1 MLLRKRAWILFTK
14 SNLNAYSLGEFAGL
28 VIAGVL
34 NLKDALI
41 FIATRERLILEKC
54 KIESS
59 GMVAVSLEPVK
70 LQTLLESQQELL
82 HLSIACYNSPT
93 DCVVSGPLPQLT
105 MLKTILDM
113 KSVKNSQ
120 VSVPYGYHGPAMVP
134 VIDDLRV
141 LSRKIKTQA
150 PYLPVISTVLG
161 RVVSPGDI
169 STFNNDYFVRHC
181 AEPVKFTQGIY
192 SYVSNANLFFGGTIW
207 IELGPH
213 PLVLPMLQKFPDLS
227 DSMFL
232 SSLRKGQDSWS
243 AISATLCSLYLTDQP
258 LDWRRVFG
266 QLGSTSCVTLPS
278 YPFSKNRFWV
288 PFREQA
294 SPSTAETQAKD
305 SMIHDWAQLP
315 GTDNGNI
322 AIFEIPMTRIERYMK
337 GHCVAGLPLCPAS
350 VYLEFVISGVILAIK
365 HLAKYYDDLHVAL
378 QRIHFAKALTSAPKN
393 EGNIMIKI
401 VIETESGKFGIGSGL
416 SQSESQTIH
425 AHGEYQLQ
433 SVSNL
438 VDNLARNITSIPQVR
453 NLDKAYCSE
462 SFSARTVYEVIF
474 PRVVKYS
481 KEFQTVQFLDI
492 NSDGMGATA
501 TIALG
506 SVCDRPSFVIDPI
519 FLDTLL
525 HVVGF
530 ISNLRGD
537 LHEAYICD
545 EIGLVE
551 SIPSFIKSGS
561 RFVIHCNI
569 SWISEKH
576 AILGESYAVFDAH
589 PRTVVAHMKGIRFR
603 RVRLGSLKAGLANSL
618 EVASSS
624 LEPTPPALSRDIQ
637 SNEQKVIQIISR
649 TFNLSAGD
657 ITSASHLDLF
667 GIDSLMRL
675 ELGVELARAFPTIS
689 DIERNILNCNNTMD
703 IVNMISS
710 GNTIFPDND
719 IDEES
724 FYTSPSATSSSSTLF
739 LEVDGKVPLRRML
752 AEVLEIEQS
761 AITDDQDLTYLGLDS
776 LASMEAIYRIKKE
789 YHLHLSA
796 SFFEV
801 NRTIHDIHASI
812 QDTLKSSPIN
822 DRFNTQ
828 LGVNNGRSTVKGR
841 LADILNLDRKLVPLQ
856 PSPGNGTPL
865 VLIHDGSGLTISYRC
880 VADLNRNVWG
890 INNPRFAS
898 PAGPWES
905 VLEMAESYAEYILDK
920 LKGSSSLILGG

>member
-1 MLLRKRAWILFTK
+1 LFIK

-41 FIATRERLILEKC
+41 FIATRERLVLEKC

-70 LQTLLESQQELL
+70 LQILLESQQEFF

-93 DCVVSGPLPQLT
+93 DCVVSGPLPQLA
-105 MLKTILDM
+105 MFKKNLDM
-113 KSVKNSQ
+113 KSIRNSQ
-120 VSVPYGYHGPAMVP
+120 LPVSFGYHGLAMAP
-134 VIDDLRV
+134 VIDDLRF
-141 LSRKIKTQA
+141 LSRKIKIEA
-150 PYLPVISTVLG
+150 PSLPVISTVVG
-161 RVVSPGDI
+161 RVVLPGDI
-169 STFNNDYFVRHC
+169 SSFDNDYFVRHC
-181 AEPVKFTQGIY
+181 AEPVRFTQGIY
-192 SYVSNANLFFGGTIW
+192 SYVSNADLFFGRTIW

-213 PLVLPMLQKFPDLS
+213 PRILPMLQKFPDLS

-232 SSLRKGQDSWS
+232 GSLRKGQDSWS
-243 AISATLCSLYLTDQP
+243 AISATLCSLYLTDQS

-266 QLGSTSCVTLPS
+266 QLGSTSCISLPS
-278 YPFSKNRFWV
+278 YPFSKKRFWV
-288 PFREQA
+288 PFREETA
-294 SPSTAETQAKD
+294 PSMVGTQAKD
-305 SMIHDWAQLP
+305 SMVHDWVQLP

-337 GHCVAGLPLCPAS
+337 GHCVAGVPLCPAS
-350 VYLEFVISGVILAIK
+350 VYLEFVIAGVILTTK

-378 QRIHFAKALTSAPKN
+378 QQIHFTKVLTSAPIN
-393 EGNIMIKI
+393 EGNIMIKL
-401 VIETESGKFGIGSGL
+401 VIETESGTFSIGSGL
-416 SQSESQTIH
+416 PQSESQTVH
-425 AHGEYQLQ
+425 AHGEYRLQ
-433 SVSNL
+433 SASDL
-438 VDNLARNITSIPQVR
+438 AAKLARNITSIPQV
-453 NLDKAYCSE
+453 LKPEKAHCSE
-462 SFSARTVYEVIF
+462 FFSARTVYEVIF

-481 KEFQTVQFLDI
+481 KEFQTVQFLVI
-492 NSDGMGATA
+492 NSDGMGASA

-506 SVCDRPSFVIDPI
+506 SVCDRPSFVIDPV

-551 SIPSFIKSGS
+551 FIPSFIKSGS
-561 RFVIHCNI
+561 KFVIHCNI
-569 SWISEKH
+569 SWISENN
-576 AILGESYAVFDAH
+576 AMLGESYAVSDAH
-589 PRTVVAHMKGIRFR
+589 PGIVVAHMKGIRFR

-618 EVASSS
+618 EMASSS
-624 LEPTPPALSRDIQ
+624 LVSTSPELSQ
-637 SNEQKVIQIISR
+637 SNEQKVFQIIARSCDI
-649 TFNLSAGD
+649 NAGD
-657 ITSASHLDLF
+657 ISLASDLDLL

-675 ELGVELARAFPTIS
+675 ELGVELAKAFPTIG
-689 DIERNILNCNNTMD
+689 DIKRNILKCNNTLD

-710 GNTIFPDND
+710 GSTIFPDNVRV
-719 IDEES
+719 IEES
-724 FYTSPSATSSSSTLF
+724 FYTSPSATSSSSTLV
-739 LEVDGKVPLRRML
+739 LDVDGKSPLRRLL
-752 AEVLEIEQS
+752 ADVLEIEQS
-761 AITDDQDLTYLGLDS
+761 VITDNQDLTYLGLDS

-789 YHLHLSA
+789 YNLHLSA

-822 DRFNTQ
+822 DKLNTQ
-828 LGVNNGRSTVKGR
+828 LVVNNCSPVEGK

-856 PSPGNGTPL
+856 QSSGNETPL

-880 VADLNRNVWG
+880 ITDLNRDVWG

-898 PAGPWES
+898 STGPLES

-920 LKGSSSLILGG
+920 LKGTSSSLILGG

>member
-1 MLLRKRAWILFTK
+1 LFTN

-34 NLKDALI
+34 NLKDALM
-41 FIATRERLILEKC
+41 FIATRERLIMEKC

-70 LQTLLESQQELL
+70 LQTLLESQQEFF

-105 MLKTILDM
+105 KLKTILDT

-120 VSVPYGYHGPAMVP
+120 LSVSYGYHSPAMVP

-141 LSRKIKTQA
+141 LSRKIKTQV
-150 PYLPVISTVLG
+150 PSLPVISTVLG
-161 RVVSPGDI
+161 RVVLPGDI
-169 STFNNDYFVRHC
+169 SSFNIDYFVRHC

-192 SYVSNANLFFGGTIW
+192 SYVSNANLFCCGTIW
-207 IELGPH
+207 IELSPH
-213 PLVLPMLQKFPDLS
+213 PQILPMLQKFPDLS

-243 AISATLCSLYLTDQP
+243 AMSATLCSLYLTDQS

-266 QLGSTSCVTLPS
+266 QLGSTSCVSLPS
-278 YPFSKNRFWV
+278 YPFSKKRFWV
-288 PFREQA
+288 PFREEA
-294 SPSTAETQAKD
+294 APSMAGTQAKD
-305 SMIHDWAQLP
+305 SIIHDWVQLP

-337 GHCVAGLPLCPAS
+337 GHCVAGSPLCPAS
-350 VYLEFVISGVILAIK
+350 VYLEFVIAGVILTTK
-365 HLAKYYDDLHVAL
+365 HLAKYHDDLHVAL
-378 QRIHFAKALTSAPKN
+378 QQIHFTKALTSAFIN
-393 EGNIMIKI
+393 EGNVMIKV
-401 VIETESGKFGIGSGL
+401 VIETESGTFSIGSGL
-416 SQSESQTIH
+416 SRFDSQTVH
-425 AHGEYQLQ
+425 AYGEYQLQ
-433 SVSNL
+433 SASNL
-438 VDNLARNITSIPQVR
+438 ADKLARNITSIPQV
-453 NLDKAYCSE
+453 LKLGKAHCSE

-474 PRVVKYS
+474 PRVVEYS
-481 KEFQTVQFLDI
+481 KEFQTVEFLEI

-506 SVCDRPSFVIDPI
+506 SVCDRRSFVIDPI

-530 ISNLRGD
+530 ISNLRGS

-545 EIGLVE
+545 EIELVE
-551 SIPSFIKSGS
+551 FLPSYIQSGS

-576 AILGESYAVFDAH
+576 AILGESFAVTEAY

-603 RVRLGSLKAGLANSL
+603 RVRLGSLKAGLANSM
-618 EVASSS
+618 EVSYSS
-624 LEPTPPALSRDIQ
+624 LEPTSPALSRDIQ
-637 SNEQKVIQIISR
+637 SNEQKVLQIIAR
-649 TFNLSAGD
+649 TCDINLNAGD
-657 ITSASHLDLF
+657 ITLASDLDLL

-675 ELGVELARAFPTIS
+675 ELGVELARAFPTIG
-689 DIERNILNCNNTMD
+689 DIENILKCNNTMD
-703 IVNMISS
+703 IVDMISS
-710 GNTIFPDND
+710 GNTIFPDNV
-719 IDEES
+719 IDEMS
-724 FYTSPSATSSSSTLF
+724 FYTSPSATSSSSTLV
-739 LEVDGKVPLRRML
+739 LEVDRKCPLRRML
-752 AEVLEIEQS
+752 AEILEIEQS
-761 AITDDQDLTYLGLDS
+761 VITDNQDLTYLGLDS

-789 YHLHLSA
+789 YNLHLSA
-796 SFFEV
+796 TFFEV

-812 QDTLKSSPIN
+812 QETLKSSPIN
-822 DRFNTQ
+822 DRLNTQ
-828 LGVNNGRSTVKGR
+828 LAVNNNKRSPVKGR
-841 LADILNLDRKLVPLQ
+841 LADTLNLDRKLVPLQ
-856 PSPGNGTPL
+856 QSPGNETPL

-880 VADLNRNVWG
+880 IAELNRDVWG
-890 INNPRFAS
+890 INNPRFAAS
-898 PAGPWES
+898 SEGPWES

-920 LKGSSSLILGG
+920 LQVKGSGSLILGG